1 MITDK
6 QQRHISNIIQSEL
19 GFTNGWWIDEK
30 SYDEHCMKAA
40 KRIRTYLRK
49 VLKISINP
57 PVMRCRHDFNR
68 LVGFKGKSRIMRCR
82 KCGERKVSGG
92 VA

>member
-1 MITDK
+1 MTAK
-6 QQRHISNIIQSEL
+6 QTLKRNKEL
-19 GFTNGWWIDEK
+19 WELLTTHVGKI
-30 SYDEHCMKAA
+30 
-40 KRIRTYLRK
+40 RIKQLTEIMEFYATEQVKKFSLN
-49 VLKISINP
+49 V